1 MYSSK
6 AASLSSADLIGD
18 EGKTQMVDISSI
30 QAAIGGLQAAGNI
43 AKAAIGL
50 RDANLLQN
58 KVIELNG
65 IIISAQ
71 SSAID
76 AKAEQFDLLERIR
89 ALETELGRLKEWNAE
104 KQRYKLT
111 SFIPGAVAY
120 VLKQSEANG
129 EPGHALCANC
139 YERGVKSILQSNGSW
154 TTHQHAFLCPACKFE
169 QKTFGNPTPEYTE

>member
-1 MYSSK
+1 
-6 AASLSSADLIGD
+6 
-18 EGKTQMVDISSI
+18 MVDISSI

-43 AKAAIGL
+43 AKAAIDL

-58 KVIELNG
+58 KVIELNR
-65 IIISAQ
+65 IIIAAQ

-89 ALETELGRLKEWNAE
+89 SLEAELRGVKEWDAE

-111 SFIPGAVAY
+111 SFVPGAVAY
-120 VLKQSEANG
+120 VLKRSEANG

-139 YERGVKSILQSNGSW
+139 YQKGFKSMLQSNGSGALYE
-154 TTHQHAFLCPACKFE
+154 HAYRCPACKFE
-169 QKTFGNPTPEYTE
+169 IKTRGHETPEYAD